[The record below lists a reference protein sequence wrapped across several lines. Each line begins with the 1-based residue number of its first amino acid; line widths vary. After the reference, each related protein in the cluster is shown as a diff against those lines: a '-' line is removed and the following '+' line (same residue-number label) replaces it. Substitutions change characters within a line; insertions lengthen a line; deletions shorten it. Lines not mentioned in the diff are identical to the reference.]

1 MGHGW
6 QVSQRMKTGCEI
18 GLREGGRVWRRSE
31 GSAERSGYGA
41 HARL

>member
-6 QVSQRMKTGCEI
+6 QVSQRRKTGCDI
-18 GLREGGRVWRRSE
+18 GLREGGRVWGCSE
-31 GSAERSGYGA
+31 GSAERSGHGA